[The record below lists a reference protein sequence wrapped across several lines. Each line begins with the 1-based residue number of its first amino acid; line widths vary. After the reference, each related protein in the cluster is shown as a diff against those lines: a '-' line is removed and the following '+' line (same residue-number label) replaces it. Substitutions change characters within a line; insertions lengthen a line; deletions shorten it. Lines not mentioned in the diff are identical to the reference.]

1 MADQTPLAT
10 IAIIGG
16 GFTGAAVALH
26 LVERFPPDEA
36 RIIVFEPRER
46 LGAGLAYDTA
56 DPVHRIN
63 VPAARMSIYPDDPE
77 DFSRW
82 LEQTEE
88 LKADPQAFTA
98 EGVPFPRRQAFGLY
112 IAARLAPF
120 VASGAVEHWRSTAVE
135 ANQVDGLWTI
145 RTGDG
150 RQVQAHGVVLAVS
163 HPAPS
168 LPASLRAIE
177 NHPGL
182 VADATRPNALAKVS
196 PQARVLVVGNGLT
209 AADVIASMKE
219 RGHRGSILSI
229 SRRGLRSR
237 GHPSIEQSVTLDLTT
252 TPSQR
257 ASHLLNRIRRTVR
270 EANAAGLT
278 WHPVLDAV
286 RAQGQEI
293 WKSLPVSERR
303 RIARHIR
310 PFWDV
315 HRFRI
320 APQVEKALDDAI
332 ADGSLTVKAASLR
345 GAEAVGDAIRVI
357 LKERGSTE
365 PGSQDFDTV
374 IVTTGPAHG
383 GILQSQPLLA
393 SLAAKGRLALCP
405 TGLGLLCDRQS
416 RALAVTGG
424 ADDTLLIAGP
434 LARGTFGELMGLPQ
448 VSEHALFIAEKT
460 ANLIETRQLSC
471 RKQNAR

>member
-1 MADQTPLAT
+1 MADQTQLPT

-26 LVERFPPDEA
+26 LAERFAPDQV

-46 LGAGLAYDTA
+46 LGTGLAYDTA

-63 VPAARMSIYPDDPE
+63 VPAARMSIYPDEPE

-82 LEQTEE
+82 LGETDA
-88 LKADPQAFTA
+88 LKDDPQAFTA
-98 EGVPFPRRQAFGLY
+98 GGVPFPRRQAFGLY
-112 IAARLAPF
+112 ITARLAPF
-120 VASGAVEHWRSTAVE
+120 VASGAVEHWRTTAVE
-135 ANQVDGLWTI
+135 ANQIDGVWSV
-145 RTGDG
+145 RTADG
-150 RQVQAHGVVLAVS
+150 RQLQAIGVVLAVS

-168 LPASLRAIE
+168 LPTSLQAIE

-182 VADATRPNALAKVS
+182 VPDATKPDALAKV
-196 PQARVLVVGNGLT
+196 PPDARVLVVGNGLT
-209 AADVIASMKE
+209 AADVIASLKE
-219 RGHRGSILSI
+219 RGHRGTILSI

-237 GHPSIEQSVTLDLTT
+237 GHPPDEQSVTLDLIS
-252 TPSQR
+252 TPSER
-257 ASHLLNRIRRTVR
+257 ASHLLHRVRQAVR

-286 RAQGQEI
+286 RAQGQAI
-293 WKSLPVSERR
+293 WKRLPVSERR

-320 APQVEKALDDAI
+320 APQVEKALDDAV
-332 ADGSLTVKAASLR
+332 AEGSLTVKAASVR
-345 GAEAVGDAIRVI
+345 SVETSHDAIRVT
-357 LKERGSTE
+357 LKERGKTE
-365 PGSQDFDTV
+365 ATVQDFDTV

-383 GILQSQPLLA
+383 SILQSQPLLA

-405 TGLGLLCDRQS
+405 TGLGLLCDRES
-416 RALAVTGG
+416 RALATTGG

-448 VSEHALFIAEKT
+448 VSEHALFIAGKA
-460 ANLIETRQLSC
+460 ANLIETHRLHSRKRQVH
-471 RKQNAR
+471 